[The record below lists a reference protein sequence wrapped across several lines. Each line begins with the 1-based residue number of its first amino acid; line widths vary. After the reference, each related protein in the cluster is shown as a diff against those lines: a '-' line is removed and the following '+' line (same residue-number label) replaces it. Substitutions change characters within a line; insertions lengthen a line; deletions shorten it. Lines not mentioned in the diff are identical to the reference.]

1 MLYDEFSFEQPQCND
16 VENWCRLCFGRLMPP
31 GVSQREVKSEV
42 VMEEEARPKHEGVL
56 PLLSIVAAL
65 DQVISALSQQ

>member
-1 MLYDEFSFEQPQCND
+1 
-16 VENWCRLCFGRLMPP
+16 MPP

-42 VMEEEARPKHEGVL
+42 VMEEEAKPKHEGVL